1 MILALASLMR
11 RMPTRFAISAALL
24 LLAAACHPATPAA
37 RPAIDPP
44 AAELDSARRA
54 WTSRGIRSYA
64 YTMEISCF
72 CIHRGRYNVEV
83 RDGQLASVRDAQT
96 GAPSPESRVEWIL
109 TVDQLFERMG
119 QAEQVGTR
127 VRAVYDARLGYP
139 SEVEIGLLAND
150 SGTLY
155 RIEGLRPL

>member
-1 MILALASLMR
+1 MR
-11 RMPTRFAISAALL
+11 RIPTRFAIFAALL
-24 LLAAACHPATPAA
+24 VLAACRPAAPAA
-37 RPAIDPP
+37 RPAADAP
-44 AAELDSARRA
+44 AVEFDAARRA
-54 WTSRGIRSYA
+54 WASRGIRSYA
-64 YTMEISCF
+64 YTLEISCF
-72 CIHRGRYNVEV
+72 CIHRGRYGVEV
-83 RDGQLASVRDAQT
+83 RDGRLASVRDAQT

-119 QAEQVGTR
+119 QAVRLGTR

-139 SEVEIGLLAND
+139 SEAEIGLLADD

>member
-1 MILALASLMR
+1 MR
-11 RMPTRFAISAALL
+11 RIPTRFAISAALL
-24 LLAAACHPATPAA
+24 VLAACRPSVPAA
-37 RPAIDPP
+37 GPSVDPP
-44 AAELDSARRA
+44 ATELDSARRA
-54 WTSRGIRSYA
+54 WASRGIRSYA

-72 CIHRGRYNVEV
+72 CIHRGRYAVEV
-83 RDGQLASVRDAQT
+83 RDGRVASVRDAQT

-119 QAEQVGTR
+119 QAVRLGTR

-139 SEVEIGLLAND
+139 SEVEIGLLADD

>member
-1 MILALASLMR
+1 MR
-11 RMPTRFAISAALL
+11 RIPPRFAISAVLL
-24 LLAAACHPATPAA
+24 VLGACRPAA
-37 RPAIDPP
+37 PVAQPAADAP
-44 AAELDSARRA
+44 AAELDAARRA
-54 WTSRGIRSYA
+54 WASRGIRSYA

-72 CIHRGRYNVEV
+72 CIHRGRYGVEV

-119 QAEQVGTR
+119 QAVRLGTR

-139 SEVEIGLLAND
+139 SEAEIGLLADD
-150 SGTLY
+150 SGTLF

>member
-1 MILALASLMR
+1 MR
-11 RMPTRFAISAALL
+11 RNPVRFAISAALL
-24 LLAAACHPATPAA
+24 VLAGCHPSAPGAGPAV
-37 RPAIDPP
+37 DPP
-44 AAELDSARRA
+44 AGEVEVARRA
-54 WTSRGIRSYA
+54 WAAHGIRSYA

-83 RDGQLASVRDAQT
+83 RDGQLATVRDAQT
-96 GAPSPESRVEWIL
+96 GAPSPESRVEWVL
-109 TVDQLFERMG
+109 TVDQLFERMA
-119 QAEQVGTR
+119 QAVQLGTR

-139 SEVEIGLLAND
+139 SEAEIGLLADD

>member
-1 MILALASLMR
+1 MLRIPARS
-11 RMPTRFAISAALL
+11 AIFAALL
-24 LLAAACHPATPAA
+24 LLAACHPAVPAA
-37 RPAIDPP
+37 QPAATPP
-44 AAELDSARRA
+44 AAGLDAARRA
-54 WTSRGIRSYA
+54 WASHGLRGYA
-64 YTMEISCF
+64 YTLEVSCF
-72 CIHRGRYNVEV
+72 CIHRGRYGVEV
-83 RDGQLASVRDAQT
+83 RDGQVASVRDAQT

-109 TVDQLFERMG
+109 TVDQLFERMA
-119 QAEQVGTR
+119 QATRLGTP